1 MKTLIE
7 DYERRLK
14 SVEDML
20 NNFKSSGSIN
30 DIRKD
35 ERLKIKAS
43 GYRTF
48 IAELKRE
55 LGVNKELKEPMNSEE
70 PIFEWDL
77 SDSPQGDAAPEELQE
92 EVIWQVPV
100 CRTGYGSRTIEVLA
114 TSEAQAIERA
124 LDEAG
129 NYEFSENDADYSAPD
144 GAFRAFNSDTL

>member
-35 ERLKIKAS
+35 ERLKTKAS
-43 GYRTF
+43 EYRTI

-55 LGVNKELKEPMNSEE
+55 LKNFKEKVFDTLVK
-70 PIFEWDL
+70 F
-77 SDSPQGDAAPEELQE
+77 APEADA
-92 EVIWQVPV
+92 
-100 CRTGYGSRTIEVLA
+100 IEV
-114 TSEAQAIERA
+114 QKHIIHNF
-124 LDEAG
+124 D
-129 NYEFSENDADYSAPD
+129 
-144 GAFRAFNSDTL
+144 